1 VNKIKF
7 KDSLIIES
15 LVDESSKTD
24 ITEIL
29 RRDKNPRLRV
39 EIDATHSGVI
49 INQRVYPGKHVKNG
63 YKTFFSKDR
72 GGLGEYDK
80 PILKH
85 HDMHEDP
92 IGRIVDARY
101 TQLKNGDIFEYDYL
115 QPEPNGSKGSGVVT
129 VTGIISDP
137 DSIKKITDSRFLSV
151 SAGHSSPMLLCSTC
165 GDSVMDC
172 AHMPGKKYNIDGE
185 PDDDNGMPCY
195 AITGPMTYHE
205 VSFVNLPASPSAKL
219 VNFNWTDSKDSWDK
233 NNIIAS
239 QITGKK
245 EAVRTFSLCDDDGEL
260 SLLNSRYKSA
270 VKKTVV
276 AVSPA
281 TADKLKHV
289 MSSEEPIKA
298 DEASNARPTDNGPVS
313 GVSNVEQNLDKA
325 NDLDNASKEDNKMTD
340 NKTESLET
348 EVKSLTDQLA
358 AAKTEVDTLKKQV
371 EAKDSQIQRLTT
383 DSTAVQGKMAKALA
397 LSLASIRTKLKK
409 SGTEG
414 VDSKDKFDS
423 YVEKLSTRSI
433 DSLQDSLQDLMGELD
448 QLVVDSKPEIKAQP
462 AAEVVA
468 TDKVSAPTLSKGTKP
483 ETKVTKKSAAPSR
496 AADALSKALGLE

>member
-1 VNKIKF
+1 MNKIKF

-15 LVDESSKTD
+15 LVDEASKTD
-24 ITEIL
+24 VAEIL

-39 EIDATHSGVI
+39 EIDATHSGVV

-85 HDMHEDP
+85 HDLQEDP
-92 IGRIVDARY
+92 IGRVIDARY
-101 TQLKNGDIFEYDYL
+101 TQLKTGDIFEYDYL

-165 GDSVMDC
+165 GESVMDC
-172 AHMPGKKYNIDGE
+172 SHMPGKRYGADGE
-185 PDDDNGMPCY
+185 LDEEGGSMCY

-219 VNFNWTDSKDSWDK
+219 VNFNWTDSKEIWSK
-233 NNIIAS
+233 EIIAS

-245 EAVRTFSLCDDDGEL
+245 ESVRTFSLCDDDGEL
-260 SLLNSRYKSA
+260 SLLNSRYKSSN
-270 VKKTVV
+270 KKTVV

-281 TADKLKHV
+281 IADKLKHV
-289 MSSEEPIKA
+289 MSSEEPIRA
-298 DEASNARPTDNGPVS
+298 DEALNARPTDNGPVS
-313 GVSNVEQNLDKA
+313 GGSSVEQNLDKA
-325 NDLDNASKEDNKMTD
+325 NDLDTQSKEDNKMTD
-340 NKTESLET
+340 NKIESLET
-348 EVKSLTDQLA
+348 EVKGLTDQLA
-358 AAKTEVDTLKKQV
+358 TAKTEVDTLKKQV

-383 DSTAVQGKMAKALA
+383 DSAAVQSKMAKALA

-414 VDSKDKFDS
+414 VDSKEKFDS

-448 QLVVDSKPEIKAQP
+448 QLVVDSKPEVKAQP

-483 ETKVTKKSAAPSR
+483 ETKVTKKSTAPSR
-496 AADALSKALGLE
+496 AEDALSKALGLD

>member
-1 VNKIKF
+1 VNKLKF
-7 KDSLIIES
+7 KDSIVLES
-15 LVDESSKTD
+15 LVDESAKSD
-24 ITEIL
+24 VAEIL

-39 EIDATHSGVI
+39 DIDATHSGVV

-72 GGLGEYDK
+72 GGAGEYDK

-85 HDMHEDP
+85 HDLQEDP
-92 IGRIVDARY
+92 IGRIIDARY
-101 TQLKNGDIFEYDYL
+101 TQLKTGDIFEYDYL
-115 QPEPNGSKGSGVVT
+115 QPEPNGSKGSGVVS

-165 GDSVMDC
+165 GDSVMEC
-172 AHMPGKKYNIDGE
+172 SHMPGKKYGADGE
-185 PDDDNGMPCY
+185 PDEDSGTICY

-205 VSFVNLPASPSAKL
+205 LSFVNLPASPSAKL
-219 VNFNWTDSKDSWDK
+219 VNFNWTDGKDSWDK
-233 NNIIAS
+233 HSIIAS

-245 EAVRTFSLCDDDGEL
+245 ESVRTFSLCDDDGEL
-260 SLLNSRYKSA
+260 SLLNSRYNSA
-270 VKKTVV
+270 NKKTVI

-281 TADKLKHV
+281 VADKLKHV
-289 MSSEEPIKA
+289 MSSEEPTKA
-298 DEASNARPTDNGPVS
+298 DVTSNVRLTGSGPVS

-325 NDLDNASKEDNKMTD
+325 NDLDNTSKQGEKMTD
-340 NKTESLET
+340 NKIESLET

-358 AAKTEVDTLKKQV
+358 TAKTEVDTLKKQV

-383 DSTAVQGKMAKALA
+383 DSAAVQSKMGKALA
-397 LSLASIRTKLKK
+397 LSLASVRTKLKK

-414 VDSKDKFDS
+414 VDSKEKFDA

-433 DSLQDSLQDLMGELD
+433 DSLQDSLQDLMVELD
-448 QLVVDSKPEIKAQP
+448 QLVVDSKPETKAAP
-462 AAEVVA
+462 AKEVVA
-468 TDKVSAPTLSKGTKP
+468 TDKVSDPTLSKGTKP
-483 ETKVTKKSAAPSR
+483 ETKVAKKSGATR
-496 AADALSKALGLE
+496 ATDALSKALGLE